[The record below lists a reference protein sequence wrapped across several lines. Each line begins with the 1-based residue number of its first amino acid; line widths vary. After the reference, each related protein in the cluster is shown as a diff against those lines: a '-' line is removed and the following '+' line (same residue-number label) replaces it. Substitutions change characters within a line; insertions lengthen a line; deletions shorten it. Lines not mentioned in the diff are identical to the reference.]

1 MLGAIP
7 RPRAIR
13 RKLMPLCLSA
23 FSSPRSTFR
32 RGLPTRRFFS
42 FASILPIRLLLTR
55 PAQAHEPLA
64 VLEGL
69 PAAVAAINAVVLHYQ
84 VPPGTGGTVVARPP
98 GRCWKIT
105 VGMRG
110 ISQLLFEESSA
121 GVPTTLMSESAVRGV
136 GGAFWCK
143 KGHVATGSLTF
154 RCPLIPSILRSTG
167 LGPHGQR
174 AVSAARRC

>member
-13 RKLMPLCLSA
+13 RKLRPLCLSA

-55 PAQAHEPLA
+55 AAQAHKPLA

-69 PAAVAAINAVVLHYQ
+69 PAAVAPINAVELHYQ
-84 VPPGTGGTVVARPP
+84 VPPGPGGTVVARPP
-98 GRCWKIT
+98 GRCWEIT
-105 VGMRG
+105 VGLRG
-110 ISQLLFEESSA
+110 ISQLLLEESSV
-121 GVPTTLMSESAVRGV
+121 GVPNKIRRSIAKRGGRGV
-136 GGAFWCK
+136 
-143 KGHVATGSLTF
+143 
-154 RCPLIPSILRSTG
+154 
-167 LGPHGQR
+167 
-174 AVSAARRC
+174 